1 MWFGLLLKEGHGCI
15 LSSFLVTKNYAKK
28 CFLVQL
34 LRSVGEGL
42 LRSSAEQAV
51 HASRS
56 SNLFTAVKRRK
67 AEICHFL
74 PSTQDPSPTQAM
86 CFHHDYQTLISFASL
101 FNPLKVKNMSEET
114 ASTLP
119 SLTKFI
125 VSYKNR
131 PSDVAFYF
139 FPIRMRCI
147 HVTPLRKL

>member
-1 MWFGLLLKEGHGCI
+1 MI
-15 LSSFLVTKNYAKK
+15 LFV
-28 CFLVQL
+28 
-34 LRSVGEGL
+34 
-42 LRSSAEQAV
+42 
-51 HASRS
+51 
-56 SNLFTAVKRRK
+56 VKRRARLHLEHFPCNEELCKKMFPCAVVEIRWRRTFAIDSGTSRACKSLKQPVHCSETRK

-131 PSDVAFYF
+131 PSDVAFYS

-147 HVTPLRKL
+147 HETPLRKL